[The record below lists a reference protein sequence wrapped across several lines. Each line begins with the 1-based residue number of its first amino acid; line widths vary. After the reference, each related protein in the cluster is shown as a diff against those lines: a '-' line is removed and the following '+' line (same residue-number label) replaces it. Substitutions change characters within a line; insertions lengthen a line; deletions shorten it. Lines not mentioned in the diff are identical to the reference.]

1 MKLEVRVVTPDKI
14 VYDGPADSLVIPG
27 QDGYFGVLPNHAPM
41 ISLLDIGE
49 LKIRNEYQEYYYA
62 IEGGFC
68 EVRKNKVVVVTPSA
82 QRADEIDDNLVQAS
96 LQEAK
101 RRLSSKLENKE
112 LLQLQIDIRKA
123 SVLLEVARHKRR
135 QMI

>member
-1 MKLEVRVVTPDKI
+1 
-14 VYDGPADSLVIPG
+14 
-27 QDGYFGVLPNHAPM
+27 M

-68 EVRKNKVVVVTPSA
+68 EVRKNKVVIVTPSA

-135 QMI
+135 